1 MITLKK
7 PLNYEARSSY
17 NMLIKAEDQGIPT
30 LSSTA
35 NVLITINDIQDQKPF
50 FLNGPYSISIPENIL
65 PVSNFYHSSEIQGLC
80 LMKLPS
86 ETLQNLPY
94 FWNMKPHMVLFFIP
108 PIYDDIYQ
116 GIH

>member
-17 NMLIKAEDQGIPT
+17 NMLIKAEDQGIPS

-50 FLNGPYSISIPENIL
+50 FLNGPYSISIPENIP
-65 PVSNFYHSSEIQGLC
+65 PVSNFFNHSSEDFNSSFQKKILLYIFFSPCREHQFL
-80 LMKLPS
+80 KSKS
-86 ETLQNLPY
+86 E
-94 FWNMKPHMVLFFIP
+94 MVILEFQEKSI
-108 PIYDDIYQ
+108 
-116 GIH
+116 

>member
-17 NMLIKAEDQGIPT
+17 NMLIKAEDQGIPS

-50 FLNGPYSISIPENIL
+50 FLNGPYSISIPENIP
-65 PVSNFYHSSEIQGLC
+65 PVSNFLI
-80 LMKLPS
+80 
-86 ETLQNLPY
+86 TLQRILKVNLKKYILNIFSLPKGNIN
-94 FWNMKPHMVLFFIP
+94 F
-108 PIYDDIYQ
+108 
-116 GIH
+116 

>member
-17 NMLIKAEDQGIPT
+17 NMLIKAEDQGIPS

-50 FLNGPYSISIPENIL
+50 FLNGPYSISIPENIP
-65 PVSNFYHSSEIQGLC
+65 PVSNFLI
-80 LMKLPS
+80 
-86 ETLQNLPY
+86 TLQRILIVHFKKKCYFIFFSLPVGNIN
-94 FWNMKPHMVLFFIP
+94 F
-108 PIYDDIYQ
+108 
-116 GIH
+116 